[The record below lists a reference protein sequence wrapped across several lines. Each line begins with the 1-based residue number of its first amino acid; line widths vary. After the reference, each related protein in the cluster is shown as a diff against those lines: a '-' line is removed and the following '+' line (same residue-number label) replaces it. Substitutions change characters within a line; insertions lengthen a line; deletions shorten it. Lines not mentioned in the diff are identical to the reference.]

1 MSAAFLILNC
11 YPKTSRENFDAS
23 DIGHPHDFF
32 IRILKRE
39 RPDASIDV
47 VFAADPDSALPT
59 GAALSQYN
67 GILWTGSDLTAYH
80 LDDTRVTRQ
89 LELVKTAFA
98 SKTPQWGSCWGAQ
111 IAAAAAGGE
120 VSKCDNGREWGFA
133 RNVSIT
139 PAGRATPL
147 YQGKPSRF
155 DGFIMHL
162 DEITRL
168 PSGSEILATN
178 DHTDCQALIVE
189 RDGGSFWAT
198 QYHPEYDLF
207 EMGRLVAGRAA
218 ALVKEGFFETEQ
230 AVQEQAEAM
239 KRLYA
244 APTLSGL
251 RSALSVED
259 DLLDPAI
266 TNLELVNW
274 LDHAA
279 TSEIS

>member
-1 MSAAFLILNC
+1 MSASFLILNC
-11 YPKTSRENFDAS
+11 YPRASRENFDAS

-32 IRILKRE
+32 RRILERE
-39 RPDASIDV
+39 RPGCSIDT
-47 VFAADPDSALPT
+47 VFAADPDSALPV
-59 GAALSQYN
+59 GAALSQYD
-67 GILWTGSDLTAYH
+67 GILWSGSDLTAYH
-80 LDDTRVTRQ
+80 LDDKRVTRQ
-89 LELVKTAFA
+89 LDLVKTAFA

-120 VSKCDNGREWGFA
+120 VAKSPNGREWGFA
-133 RNVSIT
+133 RGVSIT
-139 PAGRATPL
+139 PAGRASEL
-147 YQGKPSRF
+147 YNGKPERF
-155 DGFIMHL
+155 DGYIMHL

-218 ALVKEGFFETEQ
+218 ALVKEGFFETEEE
-230 AVQEQAEAM
+230 VKEQAEAM

-244 APTLSGL
+244 APALSGL
-251 RSALSVED
+251 RSALSVGD
-259 DLLDPAI
+259 DLLESAV
-266 TNLELVNW
+266 TNRELVNW
-274 LDHAA
+274 LNFV
-279 TSEIS
+279 TT